1 MLYNYAKLCNLT
13 NSMDTSSN
21 RRYLIIHRTI
31 CAYGDS
37 RLCSLD
43 SPFPFK
49 ERGIKGVRSNK
60 QSHTPFDTPVSQCYD
75 GLKRRLEAAHKL

>member
-37 RLCSLD
+37 RLCSLGLYRG
-43 SPFPFK
+43 
-49 ERGIKGVRSNK
+49 RGIKGVRSNK